1 MESIVFSVSQLTAYI
16 KGLFS
21 ADTLLQSI
29 FVHGEISNYKLHS
42 SGHSYFT
49 LKDECSKIRCVMFKQ
64 YGQPVF
70 DMQDGLEVLAY
81 GYVNVYDRDGQYQLY
96 VTDVEPF
103 GIGSMHLAFEQLK
116 QKLDDEGF
124 FDPRYKKSL
133 PLLPKR
139 IGVVT
144 SDSGAAVRD
153 ILNVVKRRYPN
164 MDIVIASAAVQG
176 KAASVQIAEA
186 IEALNMMPNPVDVI
200 IVGRGG
206 GSAEELWPF
215 NEEIVARS
223 IHNSRIPVISA
234 VGHEIDFT
242 IADMVADKRASTPS
256 VAAEMAV
263 PVKMELQENII
274 SLCNR
279 MEHAIDIIVQ
289 RKQDRLSALKS
300 NRAIAYPRHLII
312 DKYQHIDQLT
322 RYLFVNLGH
331 KVKLEKAQYENIKY
345 RLEAFSPL
353 SALKRGYAMV
363 FNANSNELIKS
374 VRKISIGQE
383 VCIVFNDG
391 QIKALTTDVT
401 IN

>member
-1 MESIVFSVSQLTAYI
+1 MEYIVFSVSQLTAYI

-116 QKLDDEGF
+116 QKLDDEGL

-144 SDSGAAVRD
+144 SDSGSAVRD

>member
-116 QKLDDEGF
+116 QKLDDEGL